1 MGNRSRQ
8 HQKIGEWVITM
19 PFRNR
24 NGVLHYSGNV
34 HPKWNSQDSYKIHQ
48 EKIFP
53 LASYKNQAAFLGSQN
68 DSKGKVVTQAL
79 RCYFQVKSLQKLKD
93 LPTLQCPNFPA
104 SLIHHSIKVLRKER
118 KKVKKIRK
126 QYNSQHLLLGVWCKG
141 EVKQAVRKFVRSWVL
156 KRSEWNFLWAKRG
169 HFRLWKWVHK
179 DISSSLAVQ
188 YSTLQKLLAIKARV
202 LLWIYTYGVCSTSH
216 EGNLINLPK
225 DLVRR
230 LERNFDHPVE
240 KMAFSFSQC
249 LLLL

>member
-24 NGVLHYSGNV
+24 NGVHYSGNV

-53 LASYKNQAAFLGSQN
+53 FASYISQAGFLGSQN
-68 DSKGKVVTQAL
+68 DSKGKVVTHAL
-79 RCYFQVKSLQKLKD
+79 RYYFQVKSLQKLKD

-202 LLWIYTYGVCSTSH
+202 LLWIYV
-216 EGNLINLPK
+216 
-225 DLVRR
+225 
-230 LERNFDHPVE
+230 
-240 KMAFSFSQC
+240 
-249 LLLL
+249 

>member
-24 NGVLHYSGNV
+24 NGVHYSGNV

-53 LASYKNQAAFLGSQN
+53 FASYKNQAAFLGSQN

-141 EVKQAVRKFVRSWVL
+141 EVKQAVREICEELSLKKIRMKFPVSKTRPFPFMKVSTQRYL
-156 KRSEWNFLWAKRG
+156 FL
-169 HFRLWKWVHK
+169 
-179 DISSSLAVQ
+179 SSSAV

-202 LLWIYTYGVCSTSH
+202 LLWIYVWG
-216 EGNLINLPK
+216 L
-225 DLVRR
+225 
-230 LERNFDHPVE
+230 
-240 KMAFSFSQC
+240 
-249 LLLL
+249 